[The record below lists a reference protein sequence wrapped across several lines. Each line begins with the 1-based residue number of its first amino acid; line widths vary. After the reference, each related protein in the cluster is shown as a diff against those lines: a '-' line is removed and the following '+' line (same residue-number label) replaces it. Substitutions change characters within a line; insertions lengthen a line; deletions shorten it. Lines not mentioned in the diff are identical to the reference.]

1 MLGPPESEH
10 FRTRVAFVFLIGGLV
25 LLFWAWG
32 SWVFRASTPA
42 MAGRIPTAPRVLN
55 GVSEGGLSPAER
67 VRVVRAVWQYLL
79 FGLVLVLLV
88 IFGTYAIVRA
98 SRRYRAAGEEKEAKK
113 PPDRRDAWSMHKLSP
128 EDEESGPA

>member
-1 MLGPPESEH
+1 MLGPPGSEQY
-10 FRTRVAFVFLIGGLV
+10 RTRVAFVFLIGGLA

-42 MAGRIPTAPRVLN
+42 MASRIPTAPRMVD
-55 GVSEGGLSPAER
+55 GVNATGMSPAER
-67 VRVVRAVWQYLL
+67 ARVVRAVWQYLL

-98 SRRYRAAGEEKEAKK
+98 SRRYRAASEAKKKK
-113 PPDRRDAWSMHKLSP
+113 PPDRLDAWSMYKLP
-128 EDEESGPA
+128 AEDDSNEDV